1 MISSLHMRKIDGGGA
16 EKVLE
21 NVSLMPRFPVYT
33 DLRKFDQ
40 NYTTHRNYPSKKPP
54 ENFNN

>member
-1 MISSLHMRKIDGGGA
+1 MISSLYMRKIDGGGA

-33 DLRKFDQ
+33 DFA
-40 NYTTHRNYPSKKPP
+40 
-54 ENFNN
+54 EI